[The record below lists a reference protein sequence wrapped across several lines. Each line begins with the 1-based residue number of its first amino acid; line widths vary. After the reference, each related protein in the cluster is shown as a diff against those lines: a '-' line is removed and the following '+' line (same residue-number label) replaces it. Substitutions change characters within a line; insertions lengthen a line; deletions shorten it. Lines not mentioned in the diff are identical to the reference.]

1 MAMRKTEENRSGSR
15 RWRLQFGLRAMF
27 VVTTVLAV
35 LCSAVYR
42 LPEKLAVIAS
52 LCLLVSV
59 PVVLTVVLI
68 HGRGYART
76 FSVGAM
82 FPAGLSFL
90 SLLLSQ
96 YGFDAIVLDAINE
109 FLDWN
114 DYRLILSVFLGVY
127 SFVVV
132 GNGLLAVA
140 VHWALDRGREQDQ
153 REPQSAE
160 TEQ

>member
-35 LCSAVYR
+35 FCSAVYR
-42 LPEKLAVIAS
+42 LPEKLAVMAS

-59 PVVLTVVLI
+59 PVALTVVLI
-68 HGRGYART
+68 RGRGYART

-82 FPAGLSFL
+82 FPAGLLFL
-90 SLLLSQ
+90 SLLFSQ
-96 YGFDAIVLDAINE
+96 YGFDAIFFNVIDE

-114 DYRLILSVFLGVY
+114 DERLILSIFLGMY
-127 SFVVV
+127 SVLVI

-140 VHWALDRGREQDQ
+140 VHWALDRGQEQDR

-160 TEQ
+160 TGQ

>member
-1 MAMRKTEENRSGSR
+1 
-15 RWRLQFGLRAMF
+15 MF

-35 LCSAVYR
+35 FCSAVYR
-42 LPEKLAVIAS
+42 LPERLALLAS

-90 SLLLSQ
+90 SLLLAQ
-96 YGFDAIVLDAINE
+96 YGFDAIVFDVINE

-127 SFVVV
+127 SLVVV

-140 VHWALDRGREQDQ
+140 VHWALDRGQEQDQ
-153 REPQSAE
+153 RGPQSAE
-160 TEQ
+160 TQQ